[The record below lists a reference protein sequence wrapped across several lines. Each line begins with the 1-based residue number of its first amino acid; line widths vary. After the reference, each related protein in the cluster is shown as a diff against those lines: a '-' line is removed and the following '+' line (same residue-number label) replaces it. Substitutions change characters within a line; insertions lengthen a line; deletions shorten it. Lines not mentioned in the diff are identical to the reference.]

1 MDNGRTWKLNLL
13 AILVLGSFSGSHI
26 LAQTDAVAAT
36 AEVNGTTLFYE
47 LLGQGDPLVLISGG
61 GSLDRRM
68 WDEQFQYLSR
78 HYLVVRYDL
87 RGLGKSEI
95 PREPYS
101 PSEDLDHLL
110 SFLNISKAHIVGLSL
125 GARMAIDFTLDH
137 PERVSTLIAA
147 SPGISGYGDDNQLIQ
162 SLQTLAAVARTD
174 GLEEALQIVLSNPY
188 LPQDPE
194 VKGKMSRILLD
205 NPQVFYLGFP
215 TLALMISPD
224 PPALG
229 RLAEIG
235 IPTLVLAGSEDHE
248 SIQGMAD
255 TLIREIPGAR
265 KVLITG
271 ARHMVNLEQPTRF
284 NQAVLDFLSDVTS
297 STEH

>member
-1 MDNGRTWKLNLL
+1 
-13 AILVLGSFSGSHI
+13 
-26 LAQTDAVAAT
+26 
-36 AEVNGTTLFYE
+36 
-47 LLGQGDPLVLISGG
+47 
-61 GSLDRRM
+61 
-68 WDEQFQYLSR
+68 
-78 HYLVVRYDL
+78 
-87 RGLGKSEI
+87 
-95 PREPYS
+95 
-101 PSEDLDHLL
+101 
-110 SFLNISKAHIVGLSL
+110 
-125 GARMAIDFTLDH
+125 MAIDFTLDH

-229 RLAEIG
+229 RLA
-235 IPTLVLAGSEDHE
+235 
-248 SIQGMAD
+248 
-255 TLIREIPGAR
+255 REAR
-265 KVLITG
+265 
-271 ARHMVNLEQPTRF
+271 RHRT
-284 NQAVLDFLSDVTS
+284 ATS
-297 STEH
+297 SGDFDDHAPGSHSRSRRLYSLEAQEHPASVRQAADRPHHRGCAAIGVFRQRDRLDRFPGDCRRRDSYSRSA